1 MKLQLNGR
9 YLVKC
14 LQFNWNDY
22 YSSLLEIEVVDESEK
37 AFYIKVKNGKE
48 FWFFK
53 EWTVDIVE
61 MLSTEEYQYKL
72 YLQLKEKFEPKL
84 NQ

>member
-14 LQFNWNDY
+14 LQFNWNDF

-37 AFYIKVKNGKE
+37 AFYIKVKNGK
-48 FWFFK
+48 
-53 EWTVDIVE
+53 
-61 MLSTEEYQYKL
+61 
-72 YLQLKEKFEPKL
+72 
-84 NQ
+84 